1 MHIYAREDALHQQE
15 RLAHSVKQG
24 ALFVHATD
32 TYYSLCCSAV
42 NENAVAKLRS
52 AKQCRRPFAVIA
64 PSKEWIRLNFEVP
77 REFSALL
84 DSLPASGLF
93 VLPLKNKNALAPNV
107 YNDKPFVAVK
117 LPDHHI
123 STLAYNVGQPLVAT
137 SANVVGRDVAHSLE
151 HLDLALREHIAF
163 FVDEGVIQPQQQPV
177 YSAESLTPAEIKRI
191 DN

>member
-42 NENAVAKLRS
+42 NENAVAQLRLV
-52 AKQCRRPFAVIA
+52 KQCRRPFAVIA
-64 PSKEWIRLNFEVP
+64 PSKEWIRMNFEIP
-77 REFSALL
+77 KAFERHFNE
-84 DSLPASGLF
+84 LPASGLF

-107 YNDKPFVAVK
+107 HNGKPFVAVK

-137 SANVVGRDVAHSLE
+137 SANIVGRDVAHSIE
-151 HLDLALREHIAF
+151 SLDGALREHVRF
-163 FVDEGVIQPQQQPV
+163 FVDEGVVAPQQQPV

-191 DN
+191 NN